1 MIASQPTQVR
11 TVLLYAQD
19 NKGLGHVTRTL
30 TVARHILERHPH
42 CVAYIATKS
51 PLSGFT
57 LPERCDYIKLPNLL
71 TPPPGTSRWTMD
83 EEKAAKQHFRK
94 VRGQMLRDA
103 ALGLAP
109 DLVLV
114 DHEPLGSKGEFRDG
128 LRALKAERP
137 ATRFV
142 CGLRDIQD
150 DAGRIRALWQEVGI
164 YDVLENLYDGIAVY
178 GSPRLYDVAAAYGI
192 PPSVQSKL
200 HYCGYIVRDPPTV
213 RAGELR
219 HRHGLPDDGPVVL
232 ATVGSGSD
240 GYPVLEAARAA
251 VEQLQKKFTGL
262 HAILV
267 TGPFMPADKQAL
279 LQARAT
285 ATCRVMPWADN
296 FELMT
301 AADAVVSM
309 GGYNSVCEALV
320 QARPL
325 VIVPRATH
333 KVEQQIRAETLAAH
347 GLARWVHPRE
357 LTGER
362 LAQALEWALRC
373 DRKAHALRVR
383 EIIPSFD
390 GAVCLTNYL
399 SRWLGAAQP
408 EPEPRDVYAASTCA
422 GGVA

>member
-1 MIASQPTQVR
+1 MIAYRSTQVR
-11 TVLLYAQD
+11 TLLLYAQD
-19 NKGLGHVTRTL
+19 DKGLGHVTRTL
-30 TVARHILERHPH
+30 TIARHILARHPN
-42 CVAYIATKS
+42 CIAYIATKS
-51 PLSGFT
+51 PLAGFT

-71 TPPPGTSRWTMD
+71 PPPPGAGQWTVD
-83 EEKAAKQHFRK
+83 QEEAAKRHFRRI
-94 VRGQMLRDA
+94 RGQILRDA

-128 LRALKAERP
+128 LCALKAERP
-137 ATRFV
+137 TTRFV
-142 CGLRDIQD
+142 FGLRDIQD
-150 DAGRIRALWQEVGI
+150 DAVRIRALWQEVGV
-164 YDVLENLYDGIAVY
+164 YETLEKLYDGIAVY
-178 GSPRLYDVAAAYGI
+178 GSRKLYDVAEAYAI

-200 HYCGYIVRDPPTV
+200 HYCGYIVRDPPAID
-213 RAGELR
+213 AGALR
-219 HRHGLPDDGPVVL
+219 QRHGLPDNGPLVL
-232 ATVGSGSD
+232 AIVGSGSD

-251 VEQLQKKFTGL
+251 VERLQAKFPGL
-262 HAILV
+262 LAILV
-267 TGPFMPADKQAL
+267 TGPFMPADKQAR
-279 LQARAT
+279 LQAQAT
-285 ATCRVMPWADN
+285 ATCRVVSWADN

-362 LAQALEWALRC
+362 LAQALEWALQC
-373 DRKAHALRVR
+373 DRKAHARRVR

-408 EPEPRDVYAASTCA
+408 EPEPQDAYAASTYA
-422 GGVA
+422 GAVA

>member
-1 MIASQPTQVR
+1 MITDRSTQVR
-11 TVLLYAQD
+11 TLLLYAQD
-19 NKGLGHVTRTL
+19 DKGLGHVTRTL
-30 TVARHILERHPH
+30 TIAQHILARHPNCI
-42 CVAYIATKS
+42 AYIATKS
-51 PLSGFT
+51 PLAGFT

-71 TPPPGTSRWTMD
+71 PPPPGAGKWTVD
-83 EEKAAKQHFRK
+83 QEEAAKRHFRRI
-94 VRGQMLRDA
+94 RGQILRDA

-128 LRALKAERP
+128 LFALKAERP

-150 DAGRIRALWQEVGI
+150 DAVRVRALWQEVGV
-164 YDVLENLYDGIAVY
+164 YDTLEKLYDGIAVY
-178 GSPRLYDVAAAYGI
+178 GSRKLYDVAEAYAI

-200 HYCGYIVRDPPTV
+200 HYCGYIVRDPPAID
-213 RAGELR
+213 AGALR
-219 HRHGLPDDGPVVL
+219 QRHGLPDNGPLVL
-232 ATVGSGSD
+232 AIVGSGSD

-251 VEQLQKKFTGL
+251 VELLQAKFPGL

-267 TGPFMPADKQAL
+267 TGPFMPADKQAK

-285 ATCRVMPWADN
+285 ATCRVMSRADN
-296 FELMT
+296 FELMA

-309 GGYNSVCEALV
+309 GGYNRVWEALV

-333 KVEQQIRAETLAAH
+333 RKVEQRIRAETLAAR
-347 GLARWVHPRE
+347 GLARWVHPKE

-362 LAQALEWALRC
+362 LAEAMEWALRC
-373 DRKAHALRVR
+373 DRKAHARRVR
-383 EIIPSFD
+383 ETIPSFD
-390 GAVCLTNYL
+390 GAARLTNYL
-399 SRWLGAAQP
+399 SRWLGAAQQ
-408 EPEPRDVYAASTCA
+408 EPEPHGVYSAR
-422 GGVA
+422 